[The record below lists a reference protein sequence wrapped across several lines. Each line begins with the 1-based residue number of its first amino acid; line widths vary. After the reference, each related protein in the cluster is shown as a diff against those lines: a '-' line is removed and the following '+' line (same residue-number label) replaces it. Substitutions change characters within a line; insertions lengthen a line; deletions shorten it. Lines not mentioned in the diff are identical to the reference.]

1 MNELTNAER
10 ETCFNVVA
18 DDRNTVHVFSDDPV
32 MQRRIERVGGELVRE
47 EGPSKW
53 YTLRADQLLLRKG
66 KRKTA
71 PLTMEQLAVLRAGR
85 RENR

>member
-1 MNELTNAER
+1 MSDSTNAER
-10 ETCFNVVA
+10 ETCFNMVA
-18 DDRNTVHVFSDDPV
+18 EDRNVIHAFSDDPV

-66 KRKTA
+66 KRKSA
-71 PLTMEQLAVLRAGR
+71 PMTPERLAALHAGR
-85 RENR
+85 QEKR